1 MAKTK
6 IIGAGL
12 AGAEAAWQCARR
24 GVDVELFEMRPV
36 RSTPAH
42 QTADFAELVCSNS
55 LKSDS
60 ENTAPW
66 LLKEEMRR
74 AGSQLLEI
82 ARECAVPAGHALAV
96 DRIAF
101 AARVTEAI
109 SREPRISVR
118 REEVTAVDE
127 AEGITIIA
135 TGPLTSDALAV
146 EIGRLSAAA
155 AAEAASQNGEGVA
168 ALKRCA
174 TENFYATQNRSDI
187 GLEAESDT
195 EPGTGAIVAGEAG
208 VQRTGVSVPHQSQNV
223 HLYFYDSIS
232 PIVEADSIDMS
243 RVYMAARYDKGSADY
258 INCPMTAEEYGA
270 FYDALVAAQAVEEKD
285 WEKLNYFE
293 SCLPI
298 EEIARRGRDTLR
310 FGPMKP
316 VGLIDPRNGKR
327 PYAVVQLRQENL
339 RADSYNLVGFQNHLK
354 FGEQARVLRLIP
366 GLENARFLRY
376 GQIHRNTYI
385 NAPTL
390 LRETLQMKAHPRV
403 FFAGQICGVEGYVES
418 IATGLLAGM
427 HAAAL
432 ASGAEIEPAPR
443 ASAFGSLT
451 HYVTRADVKNF
462 QPANITF
469 DLLPALEK
477 RVRDRKE
484 RHRLQCEAALRE
496 FDGWMERVGAMMVQP

>member
-1 MAKTK
+1 MRRVKV
-6 IIGAGL
+6 IGGGL
-12 AGAEAAWQCARR
+12 AGSEAAWQCARR
-24 GVDVELFEMRPV
+24 GVDVELWEMRPV

-42 QTADFAELVCSNS
+42 QTGDFAELVCSNS

-74 AGSQLLEI
+74 AGSLLLEI

-96 DRIAF
+96 DRVVF

-109 SREPRISVR
+109 AREPRITVR
-118 REEVTAVDE
+118 REEVTRVEEDDPE
-127 AEGITIIA
+127 CITIIA
-135 TGPLTSDALAV
+135 TGPLTSDALAG
-146 EIGRLSAAA
+146 EIGRLSS
-155 AAEAASQNGEGVA
+155 ASENQNHNPGSADG
-168 ALKRCA
+168 LGGG
-174 TENFYATQNRSDI
+174 QNQN
-187 GLEAESDT
+187 
-195 EPGTGAIVAGEAG
+195 
-208 VQRTGVSVPHQSQNV
+208 QRTGVSAPQHS
-223 HLYFYDSIS
+223 LFFYDSIS

-243 RVYMAARYDKGSADY
+243 KVYLAARYDKGSADY
-258 INCPMTAEEYGA
+258 INCPMSKEEYDR
-270 FYDALVAAQAVEEKD
+270 FYDALVTAESVEERE

-316 VGLIDPRNGKR
+316 VGLKNPRTGQM

-390 LRETLQMKAHPRV
+390 LIETLQMKQHPQV
-403 FFAGQICGVEGYVES
+403 LFAGQICGVEGYTES
-418 IATGLLAGM
+418 IATGLMAGS

-432 ASGAEIEPAPR
+432 ASGTDPVAPPR
-443 ASAFGSLT
+443 ATAFGSLT
-451 HYVTRADVKNF
+451 HYITHADPAKF

-469 DLLPALEK
+469 DLLPPLDQK
-477 RVRDRKE
+477 IRDRKE
-484 RHRLQCEAALRE
+484 RHRLQCQLALKE
-496 FDGWMERVGAMMVQP
+496 FDGWLEKTKPTPSLP

>member
-1 MAKTK
+1 MKVEVR
-6 IIGAGL
+6 IIGGGL
-12 AGAEAAWQCARR
+12 AGSEAGWQCARR
-24 GVDVELFEMRPV
+24 GLNVELFEMRPV

-42 QTADFAELVCSNS
+42 QTGDFAELVCSNS
-55 LKSDS
+55 LKSES

-74 AGSQLLEI
+74 AGSLLLEI

-96 DRIAF
+96 DRVAF
-101 AARVTEAI
+101 AAKVTEAI
-109 SREPRISVR
+109 SRESRIMVR
-118 REEVTAVDE
+118 REEVTQVEENRDH
-127 AEGITIIA
+127 ITIVA
-135 TGPLTSDALAV
+135 SGPLTSDALAA
-146 EIGRLSAAA
+146 EIARLSASAA
-155 AAEAASQNGEGVA
+155 KLTPGETKV
-168 ALKRCA
+168 
-174 TENFYATQNRSDI
+174 
-187 GLEAESDT
+187 
-195 EPGTGAIVAGEAG
+195 PGTDN
-208 VQRTGVSVPHQSQNV
+208 SNP

-258 INCPMTAEEYGA
+258 INCPMTREEYDR
-270 FYDALVAAQAVEEKD
+270 FYEALVSAQSVEERD

-316 VGLIDPRNGKR
+316 VGLKDPRTGR
-327 PYAVVQLRQENL
+327 TPYAVVQLRQENL

-354 FGEQARVLRLIP
+354 VADQAVVLRLIP

-385 NAPTL
+385 NSPAL
-390 LRETLQMKAHPRV
+390 LEETLRMKAHHRV
-403 FFAGQICGVEGYVES
+403 LFAGQICGVEGYIES
-418 IATGLLAGM
+418 IATGMMAGI

-432 ASGAEIEPAPR
+432 ARGGQPSPPPR
-443 ASAFGSLT
+443 PSAFGSLT
-451 HYVTRADVKNF
+451 HYVTQADAKTF

-469 DLLPALEK
+469 DLLPPLEK
-477 RVRDRKE
+477 KIRDRKE
-484 RHRLQCEAALRE
+484 RHRMQCELALQA
-496 FDGWMERVGAMMVQP
+496 FDGWMKSIPAPA

>member
-1 MAKTK
+1 MSARVR

-12 AGAEAAWQCARR
+12 AGSEAAWQCARR
-24 GVDVELFEMRPV
+24 GVDVELFEMRPAH
-36 RSTPAH
+36 STPAH

-74 AGSQLLEI
+74 AGSLLLQI
-82 ARECAVPAGHALAV
+82 AHQCAVPAGHALAV
-96 DRIAF
+96 DRVAF
-101 AARVTEAI
+101 AAKVTEAI
-109 SREPRISVR
+109 SQKRLITVR
-118 REEVTAVDE
+118 REEVTTLDIANQ
-127 AEGITIIA
+127 ITIVA
-135 TGPLTSDALAV
+135 TGPLTSETLAA
-146 EIGRLSAAA
+146 EITRLSSSQEAHESEPAAPGV
-155 AAEAASQNGEGVA
+155 SQNP
-168 ALKRCA
+168 R
-174 TENFYATQNRSDI
+174 
-187 GLEAESDT
+187 
-195 EPGTGAIVAGEAG
+195 
-208 VQRTGVSVPHQSQNV
+208 
-223 HLYFYDSIS
+223 LYFYDSIS

-258 INCPMTAEEYGA
+258 INCPMTREEYDL
-270 FYDALVAAQAVEEKD
+270 FYDALLTAHSVEDRD

-316 VGLIDPRNGKR
+316 VGLKDPRTGR
-327 PYAVVQLRQENL
+327 MPYAVVQLRQENL

-354 FGEQARVLRLIP
+354 FGEQARVLRMIP

-385 NAPTL
+385 NGPAL
-390 LRETLQMKAHPRV
+390 LQETLQMKAHPRIL
-403 FFAGQICGVEGYVES
+403 FAGQICGVEGYVES
-418 IATGLLAGM
+418 IATGLMAGM

-432 ASGAEIEPAPR
+432 ALGDRPVPPPR
-443 ASAFGSLT
+443 ASAFGSLV
-451 HYVTRADVKNF
+451 HYVAHADPSNF

-477 RVRDRKE
+477 KIRDRKE
-484 RHRLQCEAALRE
+484 RHRLQCELALRE
-496 FDGWMERVGAMMVQP
+496 FDSWAEKVKIMVASG

>member
-1 MAKTK
+1 MPPIK

-12 AGAEAAWQCARR
+12 AGSEAAWQCARR
-24 GVDVELFEMRPV
+24 GVEVELCEMRPV

-60 ENTAPW
+60 ENAAPW

-74 AGSQLLEI
+74 AGSLLMEI
-82 ARECAVPAGHALAV
+82 ARSCAVPAGHALAV
-96 DRIAF
+96 DRVVF
-101 AARVTEAI
+101 AAKVTEAI
-109 SREPRISVR
+109 SQQPRIVIR
-118 REEVTAVDE
+118 RGEVTNLQEDA
-127 AEGITIIA
+127 ITIIA
-135 TGPLTSDALAV
+135 TGPLTSDALAQ
-146 EIGRLSAAA
+146 EILRLSQPP
-155 AAEAASQNGEGVA
+155 SP
-168 ALKRCA
+168 
-174 TENFYATQNRSDI
+174 SDDQ
-187 GLEAESDT
+187 S
-195 EPGTGAIVAGEAG
+195 
-208 VQRTGVSVPHQSQNV
+208 GVSAPRNLH
-223 HLYFYDSIS
+223 FYDSIS
-232 PIVEADSIDMS
+232 PIAEADSIDRS

-258 INCPMTAEEYGA
+258 INCPMTKEEYDR
-270 FYDALVAAQAVEEKD
+270 FYDALLAAQSVEERD

-316 VGLIDPRNGKR
+316 VGLKDPRTGR
-327 PYAVVQLRQENL
+327 MPYAVVQLRQENL

-390 LRETLQMKAHPRV
+390 LRETLQMKAYPRV

-418 IATGLLAGM
+418 IATGLIAGM

-432 ASGAEIEPAPR
+432 ASGGAPVAPPR
-443 ASAFGSLT
+443 ATALGSLT
-451 HYVTRADVKNF
+451 HYVTHADAKNF

-469 DLLPALEK
+469 DLLPALEAK
-477 RVRDRKE
+477 IRDRKQ
-484 RHRLQCEAALRE
+484 RHRLQCELALRE
-496 FDGWMERVGAMMVQP
+496 FEIWAEKTELVSPAR